1 MWNMLPNVMGIPVN
15 KWREA
20 LDIKK
25 QLLKDAELVEKGEK
39 KETTYKTVIVDTASI
54 AYDKCTQYIL
64 DKEGVEYLDETESK
78 RGYKA
83 VEKEFDNFFQELV
96 KAGYTI
102 VAIAHVDEKTV
113 KDKNGNKYEVTQP
126 KIDKRGLAVLSGL
139 CDVIGYAAPEE
150 DEDGNE
156 QMMLT
161 MRGSKYL
168 IAGSR
173 SKYMSEKI
181 PFTYE
186 ALLADMEQAI
196 DKEMANNNAIVTD
209 TPTEVYK
216 DQEPEADFND
226 TVKEI
231 KKIAKAFNME
241 EKMSEYIKITEKH
254 LGKGRKV
261 QDCTESQLDMLLL
274 ILDDLKDKA
283 IELKIET

>member
-1 MWNMLPNVMGIPVN
+1 MLPNVMGIPVN
-15 KWREA
+15 KWKEA

-25 QLLKDAELVEKGEK
+25 QLLKDAEAVEKGEK
-39 KETTYKTVIVDTASI
+39 EETTYKTVIVDTASI

-83 VEKEFDNFFQELV
+83 VEKEFDTFFQELV

-113 KDKNGNKYEVTQP
+113 KDKNGTKYEVTQP

-168 IAGSR
+168 TAGSR

-196 DKEMANNNAIVTD
+196 DKEMSNNNATVVD

-216 DQEPEADFND
+216 DQSPEADFGEV
-226 TVKEI
+226 VKEV
-231 KKIAKAFNME
+231 KKVAKAFNAQEQMA
-241 EKMSEYIKITEKH
+241 SYTKIAEKH

-283 IELKIET
+283 EELKIEL